1 MLATRPRL
9 YAGNV
14 PGASEEARRVKI
26 INANWIADADGEDRR
41 LELMIMTRMTVDTSA
56 PSPAAITALVAL
68 AQAETVLVRDPADRK
83 ADCRQRARHDVLG
96 GRPSH
101 AGT

>member
-26 INANWIADADGEDRR
+26 INANWIADADGEDGR
-41 LELMIMTRMTVDTSA
+41 LELRIVTSDDRRHVLL
-56 PSPAAITALVAL
+56 PAL
-68 AQAETVLVRDPADRK
+68 RR
-83 ADCRQRARHDVLG
+83 
-96 GRPSH
+96 
-101 AGT
+101 